1 MKAHR
6 VEGLAPTMPLADAAR
21 RIVAVRSA
29 ELYAFVPEALN
40 EHAITAMH
48 DMRIAAK
55 RLRYLLEL
63 VGFCFGEV
71 GAEAQARARELQ
83 DVLGEIHDCDVMLA
97 RIAAS
102 HASDPDGFDALAA
115 RFRARR
121 AAEFAR
127 FTALW
132 ASIAQSGLRDRLLAT
147 TFSSPSQQPVGRI
160 IHGCDEHD

>member
-1 MKAHR
+1 MKAQR
-6 VEGLAPTMPLADAAR
+6 VDGLAPAMPLGEAAR
-21 RIVAVRSA
+21 RIVAVRTA
-29 ELYAFVPEALN
+29 ELYAFVPEALS
-40 EHAITAMH
+40 EHAVTAMH

-83 DVLGEIHDCDVMLA
+83 DVLGEIHDCDVMLE

-102 HASDPDGFDALAA
+102 HASEPVGFDALAA

-121 AAEFAR
+121 AEEFSR
-127 FTALW
+127 FTTLW
-132 ASIAQSGLRDRLLAT
+132 LSIEASGLRDRLLRST
-147 TFSSPSQQPVGRI
+147 LSSPAQEAVGA
-160 IHGCDEHD
+160 

>member
-6 VEGLAPTMPLADAAR
+6 VNGLSPKMPLEGAAR
-21 RIVAVRSA
+21 RIVAVRTA
-29 ELYAFVPEALN
+29 ELYAFVPEALD
-40 EHAITAMH
+40 EHAVVAMH

-71 GAEAQARARELQ
+71 GDEARSRAKELQ
-83 DVLGEIHDCDVMLA
+83 EVLGDIHDCDVMLA

-102 HASDPDGFDALAA
+102 HASEPEGFDALAA

-121 AAEFAR
+121 AEH
-127 FTALW
+127 FTAFTELW
-132 ASIAQSGLRDRLLAT
+132 ARIEGSRLRDRLLAT
-147 TFSSPSQQPVGRI
+147 TFSSPAQEPVGA
-160 IHGCDEHD
+160 

>member
-6 VEGLAPTMPLADAAR
+6 VSGLEPGMALQDAAR
-21 RIVAVRSA
+21 RIVAVRTA
-29 ELYAFVPEALN
+29 ELYAFIPEAL
-40 EHAITAMH
+40 EEPATSAMH

-83 DVLGEIHDCDVMLA
+83 EVLGEVHDCDVMLE

-102 HASDPDGFDALAA
+102 HAREPEGFDALASRLSARRATEFA
-115 RFRARR
+115 RFRA
-121 AAEFAR
+121 
-127 FTALW
+127 LW
-132 ASIAQSGLRDRLLAT
+132 EEIEVSGLRDRLLAT
-147 TFSSPSQQPVGRI
+147 TLSAPGQAPVSA
-160 IHGCDEHD
+160 